1 MTPLKH
7 VSFGLQV
14 MELVTFVNQTMIK
27 IQLLTRLM
35 FALRMQRLP

>member
-1 MTPLKH
+1 MTPLKLN
-7 VSFGLQV
+7 FGLQV